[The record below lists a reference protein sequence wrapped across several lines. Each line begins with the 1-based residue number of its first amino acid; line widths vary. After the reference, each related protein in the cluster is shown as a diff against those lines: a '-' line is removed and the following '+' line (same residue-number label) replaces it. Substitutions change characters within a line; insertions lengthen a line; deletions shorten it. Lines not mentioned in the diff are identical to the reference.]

1 VCEGKGEEGG
11 RDGEI
16 LTSFFFPFFFEI
28 ICTEKK
34 TEDQNMGR
42 RRKEEEKEGIMDN
55 LSRSFRS
62 FDPMVVS
69 HPFQCA
75 LSSMTRSALWREFL
89 RLDGAV
95 AVLILHYYLFIF
107 IIFNVIIISHL

>member
-1 VCEGKGEEGG
+1 MMRRWEKEEEEEEGEEEGG
-11 RDGEI
+11 RGGGGGGGGGM
-16 LTSFFFPFFFEI
+16 
-28 ICTEKK
+28 K
-34 TEDQNMGR
+34 
-42 RRKEEEKEGIMDN
+42 DN

-75 LSSMTRSALWREFL
+75 LSSMTRSALRTEFL

-95 AVLILHYYLFIF
+95 AVLILHYFYLFLLLPLLLLYRIYGHNR
-107 IIFNVIIISHL
+107 IRTQHQLETVCHYQ